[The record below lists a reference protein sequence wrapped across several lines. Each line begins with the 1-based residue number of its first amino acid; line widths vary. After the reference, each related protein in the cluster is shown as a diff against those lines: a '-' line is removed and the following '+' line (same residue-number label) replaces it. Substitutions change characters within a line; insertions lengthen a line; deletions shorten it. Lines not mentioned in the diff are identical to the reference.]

1 MDRAKL
7 GKKGEKAA
15 VKYLKKN
22 KYEIIYTNYSLP
34 KIGEIDIIAEKSGII
49 AFVEVKTR
57 TEGQMLEPS
66 LSVDKKKQRRIFAAS
81 TAYLKK
87 YKITKQPRYDIAEV
101 IANDKGKMSIN
112 YIDNAFWQEGDD
124 YAVF

>member
-1 MDRAKL
+1 MNTKEL
-7 GKKGEKAA
+7 GKKGEKAV

-22 KYEIIYTNYSLP
+22 KYEVIYTNFSTI
-34 KIGEIDIIAEKSGII
+34 KGEVDIIAEKGRII

-66 LSVDKKKQRRIFAAS
+66 LSVDKKKQHRIFCAA
-81 TAYLKK
+81 THYINKF
-87 YKITKQPRYDIAEV
+87 KIKKQPRYDIAEV
-101 IANDKGKMSIN
+101 IVDYKGKTTIN
-112 YIDNAFWQEGDD
+112 YLKGAFEQEGND

>member
-1 MDRAKL
+1 MDKRHLL

-15 VKYLKKN
+15 CKYLRKN
-22 KYEIIYTNYSLP
+22 KYEIIYTNFSTKL
-34 KIGEIDIIAEKSGII
+34 GEIDIIAEKGKYI

-57 TEGQMLEPS
+57 SEGQMLEPA
-66 LSVDKKKQRRIFAAS
+66 LSVDKKKRHRIFAAAA
-81 TAYLKK
+81 TYLNK
-87 YKITKQPRYDIAEV
+87 YKIQKQPRYDIAEV

-112 YIDNAFWQEGDD
+112 YIENAFWQEED